1 MRSSAGAPMIQD
13 STTDRLGRLLDVSR
27 LKAQVIAG
35 NLANQNTP
43 GYRTRAV
50 AFDEAYRAAL
60 ANGQDPLS
68 VTPIVYEP
76 RDTAV
81 DVDGNDVAV
90 DREVLAGAQNAFLY
104 QTYVSIL
111 QGRNRLINTALTSAP

>member
-1 MRSSAGAPMIQD
+1 MIND
-13 STTDRLGRLLDVSR
+13 STTVRLGRLLDVST

-50 AFDEAYRAAL
+50 AFDDAYRAAI
-60 ANGQDPLS
+60 ANGDDPLS
-68 VTPIVYEP
+68 VTPTVYEP
-76 RDTAV
+76 RNTAV

-104 QTYVSIL
+104 QTYVSLL